1 MTDTHPH
8 HNGDIIP
15 KQFLIGA
22 GALILF
28 SVIVTGV
35 SVAFDVGRFK
45 AETGVVT
52 QARLLVFEDLADG
65 GIAVRDP
72 AAVEPFYVYNAD
84 DGGFVRTAMRAL
96 AHDRRMHNVGADAPF
111 RLLKTAEGRLII
123 EDPSTGSKI
132 GAEAFGDDNEQSF
145 ALLID
150 AGA

>member
-1 MTDTHPH
+1 MTGKHSH
-8 HNGDIIP
+8 HHGDIIP

-22 GALILF
+22 GALMLF
-28 SVIVTGV
+28 TVVVTGV
-35 SVAFDVGRFK
+35 SVGFDVGRFK
-45 AETGVVT
+45 AETGFVT
-52 QARLLVFEDLADG
+52 QDRLLVFEDLADG

-72 AAVEPFYVYNAD
+72 DGAEPVYIYNAD

-96 AHDRRMHNVGADAPF
+96 AHDRRMHRIGPEAPF
-111 RLLKTAEGRLII
+111 RLIKTAEGRLII

-132 GAEAFGDDNEQSF
+132 GAEAFGADNEQSF